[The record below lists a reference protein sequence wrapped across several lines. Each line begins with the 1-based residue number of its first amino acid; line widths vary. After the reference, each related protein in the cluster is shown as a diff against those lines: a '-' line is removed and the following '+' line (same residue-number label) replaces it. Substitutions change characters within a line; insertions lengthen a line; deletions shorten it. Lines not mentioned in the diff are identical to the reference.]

1 VTEGSSGTGTTEGS
15 SSTGTKVDVMDYLTK
30 ACPEYKADIEL
41 LYDSGIL
48 SGLKMLI
55 GTVTTMERM
64 LLGTGIRDIDCDFSA
79 EEIEIVDQITDI
91 SNAIEQTRLKR
102 GTDNTA
108 SSDKLAAKTVQ
119 QAIAISNIE
128 DSLAFKIITCMLAL
142 IYKLNSRNS

>member
-1 VTEGSSGTGTTEGS
+1 
-15 SSTGTKVDVMDYLTK
+15 MDYLAS
-30 ACPEYKADIEL
+30 ACPEHKADIEL

-55 GTVTTMERM
+55 GTVTTMEHT

-79 EEIEIVDQITDI
+79 EEIEIVNQIIDI

-108 SSDKLAAKTVQ
+108 ITDKLAAKTVQ